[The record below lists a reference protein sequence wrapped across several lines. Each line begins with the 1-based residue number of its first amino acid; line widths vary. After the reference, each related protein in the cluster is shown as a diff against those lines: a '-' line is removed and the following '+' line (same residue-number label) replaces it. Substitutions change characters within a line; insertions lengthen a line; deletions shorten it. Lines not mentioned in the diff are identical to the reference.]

1 MNGLEGS
8 APIGRSGD
16 TIFAVASGAGRAAVA
31 ILRLT
36 GPASGAIVKAVAG
49 RLPPPRVATL
59 ATFRDPATGE
69 AIDQGLVIFFQGPRS
84 YTGEDSA
91 EFHIHGGRAVVAGLI
106 AAIGSFEGARAAE
119 AGEFSRRALMNG
131 KLDLGQIEGIGD
143 LVAAETAS
151 QRRQALRQTAGMLG
165 RRAGGWRAA
174 LIEASARIAADIDFS
189 DEGDVAAA
197 PALDIAPIIAPVLA
211 ELRGE
216 LHAARAGERIREGLT
231 IVIAGPPNAG
241 KSTLLNALA
250 RRDVAIV
257 SKHAGT
263 TRDVLEV
270 ELDLGGYAAVLI
282 DTAGL
287 RETTD
292 PVEQIGVSRALE
304 RAQNADLV
312 LWLSELGDFQAPD
325 ARLTDAELWQVATKA
340 DLAPSAQAE
349 AALCISAAS
358 GLNLDVLLDRLA
370 QFAAEAGGAGH
381 DGVITRERH
390 RKSIAEAES
399 ALARI
404 LSDSAPVEIVAED
417 LRAALFA
424 LERLVG
430 RVDVEDILGDI
441 FSRFCIGK

>member
-1 MNGLEGS
+1 M
-8 APIGRSGD
+8 GRSGD
-16 TIFAVASGAGRAAVA
+16 TIFAVASGASRAAIA

-36 GPASGAIVKAVAG
+36 GPISGAIVKTVAG
-49 RLPPPRVATL
+49 RLPAPRVATL

-69 AIDQGLVIFFQGPRS
+69 PIDQGLVIFFQAPRS
-84 YTGEDSA
+84 YTGEDGA
-91 EFHIHGGRAVVAGLI
+91 EFHVHGGRAVVAGLI
-106 AAIGSFEGARAAE
+106 AAIGSIDGARAAE

-131 KLDLGQIEGIGD
+131 KLDLGQVEGIGD
-143 LVAAETAS
+143 LVAAETAA
-151 QRRQALRQTAGMLG
+151 QRRQALRQTEGLLG
-165 RRAGGWRAA
+165 RRAGRWRAA

-197 PALDIAPIIAPVLA
+197 PALDVAPIIAPVLA
-211 ELRGE
+211 ELRSE
-216 LHAARAGERIREGLT
+216 LDAARAGERIREGLT

-270 ELDLGGYAAVLI
+270 ELDLGGYAALLI

-287 RETTD
+287 RETAD
-292 PVEQIGVSRALE
+292 PVEQIGVSRALA
-304 RAQNADLV
+304 RAQKADLV
-312 LWLSELGDFQAPD
+312 LWLSEIGDGQAPD
-325 ARLTDAELWQVATKA
+325 ERLGGPELWRIATKA
-340 DLAPSAQAE
+340 DLAPDAVPSVG
-349 AALCISAAS
+349 LCVSAAS
-358 GLNLDVLLDRLA
+358 GLNLDILLDRLTH
-370 QFAAEAGGAGH
+370 FAGQAGGAGH
-381 DGVITRERH
+381 EGIITQERH
-390 RKSIAEAES
+390 RKSIAEAEG

-404 LSDSAPVEIVAED
+404 QSNPDLAVEIIAED

-430 RVDVEDILGDI
+430 RVDVEDVLGDI
-441 FSRFCIGK
+441 FSKFCIGK